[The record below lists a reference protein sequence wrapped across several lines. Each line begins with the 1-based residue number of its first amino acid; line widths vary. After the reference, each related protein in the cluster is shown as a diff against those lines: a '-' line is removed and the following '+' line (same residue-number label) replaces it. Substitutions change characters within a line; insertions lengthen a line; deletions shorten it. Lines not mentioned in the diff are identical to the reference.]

1 MGIPDVS
8 KEPFESLRD
17 NIIDLLRES
26 MSETGVVMIDAQ
38 VVRDMQ
44 EEIAALTD
52 ALEAIDPI
60 LSVVEYHR
68 DTWPD
73 MSQEFWCRRLNEEME
88 ELFASIR
95 ETHEHPPEREL
106 IQIASI
112 AMNWLRRFHKPEL
125 VTAAARQIIARAKGE
140 E

>member
-1 MGIPDVS
+1 
-8 KEPFESLRD
+8 
-17 NIIDLLRES
+17 
-26 MSETGVVMIDAQ
+26 MIDAQ

-106 IQIASI
+106 IQITSI